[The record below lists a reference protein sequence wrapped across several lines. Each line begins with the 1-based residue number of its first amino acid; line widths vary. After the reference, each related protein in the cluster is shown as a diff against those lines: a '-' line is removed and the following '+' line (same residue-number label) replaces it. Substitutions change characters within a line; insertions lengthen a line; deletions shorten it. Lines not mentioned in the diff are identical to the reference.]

1 MPTCGKSWREC
12 GRDPVEQ
19 AVHRSRGRAF
29 ASWLIERAREPS
41 SWRGV
46 AVVLVAFGV
55 ITVEQGAA
63 VVGAV
68 EILRRGG

>member
-12 GRDPVEQ
+12 GCDPVEA
-19 AVHRSRGRAF
+19 AVHRSRYRA
-29 ASWLIERAREPS
+29 AAAWLIERAREPS
-41 SWRGV
+41 SWRGL

-68 EILRRGG
+68 EILRRGE

>member
-1 MPTCGKSWREC
+1 
-12 GRDPVEQ
+12 V
-19 AVHRSRGRAF
+19 
-29 ASWLIERAREPS
+29 IERAREPS
-41 SWRGV
+41 SWRGA